1 MEKIIKDKINFIPP
15 LAEGELVEGKII
27 GFGRSALYIDLS
39 PRGTAIVYGREFYDV
54 KNALKDLDIGDSIS
68 GEITNTENEEGYPE
82 MSIKKAF
89 RQRTWKDLIEKKEQG
104 ETIEVRVSGAN
115 KGGLIVKIEDIQAFL
130 PASQLSFEHFPRVED
145 ADKNK
150 ILNKLGDLVGQ
161 TLKVKVLDLD
171 RKEEK
176 LILSE
181 KLEEMDKTRETL
193 KSYQPGDL
201 VQGEITGL
209 ADFGAFIRFGES
221 NLEGLIHISELD
233 WGLVRHPSDI
243 VKVGEKVKARIVE
256 IGKDGR
262 VSLSLKT
269 TKTPKKKITPVE
281 PEIKTAPAEP
291 EIKEKQAVK
300 KTTKKTVVKKA
311 ETAAKEPTTKTKT
324 VKTKKVKKDEP
335 TS

>member
-1 MEKIIKDKINFIPP
+1 MDKIKEKINLIPP
-15 LAEGELVEGKII
+15 LTEGELVEGRII

-39 PRGTAIVYGREFYDV
+39 PRGTAVVFGREFYDV
-54 KNALKDLDIGDSIS
+54 KNALKGLKIGDTIS
-68 GEITNTENEEGYPE
+68 GEIINAENEDGYPE

-89 RQRTWKDLIEKKEQG
+89 RKKIWEDLAEKKEVG
-104 ETIEVRVSGAN
+104 DTIEVRVSGAN

-150 ILNKLGDLVGQ
+150 ILDKLEDLIGQ

-181 KLEEMDKTRETL
+181 KLEEMEKTKATL
-193 KSYQPGDL
+193 KKYQVGDS

-209 ADFGAFIRFGES
+209 ADFGAFIRFGTN

-233 WGLVRHPSDI
+233 WGLVKHPSDI
-243 VKVGEKVKARIVE
+243 VKVGEKVKARIVD

-269 TKTPKKKITPVE
+269 TKAPKNESFPSEETPSEASKVSRAT
-281 PEIKTAPAEP
+281 
-291 EIKEKQAVK
+291 IKEKPAVS
-300 KTTKKTVVKKA
+300 
-311 ETAAKEPTTKTKT
+311 
-324 VKTKKVKKDEP
+324 KTKKVEKTKKIKEAKEG
-335 TS
+335 